1 MSPPCRRGSTRTRPA
16 PDITAAVDRGSRPAP
31 NSPTH
36 AIRASRPLGAA
47 VDPIGAHDPESIG
60 QCRLRA
66 RLGAGEKGRSNLDT
80 DDAGRRVSGP
90 GTRAAPRASAHW
102 MAQRAPRTPTVAVV
116 PGAPSRLSAL
126 SGRGARLEDDLGPAV
141 VAGVEMLVGLGGL
154 LERQLMRPCG
164 GSRAR
169 FSTIRTAT
177 GTSAMRL

>member
-1 MSPPCRRGSTRTRPA
+1 
-16 PDITAAVDRGSRPAP
+16 
-31 NSPTH
+31 
-36 AIRASRPLGAA
+36 
-47 VDPIGAHDPESIG
+47 
-60 QCRLRA
+60 
-66 RLGAGEKGRSNLDT
+66 
-80 DDAGRRVSGP
+80 
-90 GTRAAPRASAHW
+90 